1 MDATPR
7 PSDRWPLLDA
17 VLAVHA
23 GLDLPTTLDR
33 IVRRA
38 VELVDA
44 RYGALGVLDEAGT
57 GLAQF
62 LTVGLDDA
70 ERAVI
75 GTPPEGH
82 GILGLLIRDARPIRL
97 PDLTAHPESFGFPP
111 GHPPMRSFLGV
122 PVLVRGHAFG
132 NLYLTDKTTGP
143 VFTDE
148 DEELVVGLAAAAGL
162 AIDNA
167 RLHQR
172 LQAITVVEE
181 RERIGRDLHDTV
193 IQRLYA
199 TGLSLQG
206 TTRLADDDAVRARL
220 DSAIEELDATVKM
233 IRSVIFD
240 LEVPE
245 VAIDSRQ
252 AFLST
257 VRSFAATLGFGP
269 ELRIDGPAEIALDA
283 DVAVDLLATVREAL
297 TNVVRHAHADTVL
310 VELVVGDD
318 VALRVTDDGVGPGRD
333 PGAGRGLGNLRYRAE
348 RHGGTM
354 ALTPASPRGS
364 TLEWRVPRR

>member
-1 MDATPR
+1 MDDLAPNSHR
-7 PSDRWPLLDA
+7 GPLLDA
-17 VLAVHA
+17 VLAIHA
-23 GLDLPTTLDR
+23 GLDLPTTLER
-33 IVRRA
+33 IVRQA
-38 VELVDA
+38 AELVDA
-44 RYGALGVLDEAGT
+44 RYGALGVIDEAGT

-62 LTVGLDDA
+62 LTFGVDDA
-70 ERAVI
+70 ERAAI
-75 GTPPEGH
+75 GAPPRGH
-82 GILGLLIRDARPIRL
+82 GLLGLLIRDARPIRL
-97 PDLTAHPESFGFPP
+97 ADLGAHPERVGFPP

-122 PVLVRGHAFG
+122 PVMVRGHAFG

-143 VFTDE
+143 EFTEE
-148 DEELVVGLAAAAGL
+148 DEELAVGLAVAAGL

-167 RLHQR
+167 GLHRR

-206 TTRLADDDAVRARL
+206 TTRLATDAAVRTRL
-220 DSAIEELDATVKM
+220 DSAIDELDATVKM

-245 VAIDSRQ
+245 VSIDSRQ
-252 AFLST
+252 AFLGT

-283 DVAVDLLATVREAL
+283 DVAADLLATVREAL
-297 TNVVRHAHADTVL
+297 TNVVRHAHAATVL
-310 VELVVGDD
+310 VELVISEQ
-318 VALRVTDDGVGPGRD
+318 VALRVTDDGVGPGPDSRN
-333 PGAGRGLGNLRYRAE
+333 GRGLGNLRYRAE

-354 ALTPASPRGS
+354 TLRAGPSQGS
-364 TLEWRVPRR
+364 ILEWQVPNR